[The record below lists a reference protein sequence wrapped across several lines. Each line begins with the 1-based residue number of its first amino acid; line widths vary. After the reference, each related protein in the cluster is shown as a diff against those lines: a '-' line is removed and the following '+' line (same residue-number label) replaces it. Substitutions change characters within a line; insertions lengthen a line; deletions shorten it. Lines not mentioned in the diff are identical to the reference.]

1 MDKKNIQNFD
11 GDPNKAS
18 LMGQSSGA
26 GSISLLPLIDDSKD
40 IFQRMILECGSF
52 SLTFSI
58 DEAQMYIEKLLKESG
73 ANNMDDLNKLSEEE
87 LIKMNNEIDD
97 YCYKR

>member
-1 MDKKNIQNFD
+1 
-11 GDPNKAS
+11 
-18 LMGQSSGA
+18 MGKSSGA

-58 DEAQMYIEKLLKESG
+58 YEAQMYIEKLLKESG